1 MSRIADEVSL
11 IVQHQDWLLL
21 RSYFAL
27 KFSLAFRTSDPAALD
42 LLAETALVWGRLF
55 LPTYIRDESPPVHS
69 EFLAKR
75 FSSKNE
81 YDAMPRGFAKAQ
93 SLDSRVLTPVGW
105 VRMGDL
111 QPGELVMGADGKAKK
126 ILGFSPTTE
135 MDLYRLSTRDGRS
148 TLCNLDHLWEVTCP
162 SNTGNKKVVK
172 KTSDILKNYKSPP
185 RVDKRDGSVC
195 TEYRYF
201 IDTCKP
207 LEFPTV
213 TLPLDPYT
221 LGIWLG
227 DGTSADGTVTSNDPE
242 VFSYIPYEWKKTK
255 ADFRYQIY
263 GIKPILR
270 ELHVLQNKHIP
281 DIYKFASVEQRLALL
296 QGLIDSDGYVVSGG
310 QNFGFSSSRKRLF
323 DDVVDLVRSLGGTV
337 TTGEQLTRFDKDSEY
352 KLSYRFSARLPKNL
366 CPVRLKRKSEHW
378 IGSLKTKAAISD
390 ISFEK
395 RGLGRCMKVEDELY
409 ITDDYLVTHNTTLN
423 QLVLC
428 IVAAHKLRHFTVVLE
443 KTFTEASEVLNV
455 VRDEFSHN
463 ELLRIV
469 YGDGVKR
476 DTEGVYDDRNK
487 DAQGDLFIFGV
498 RFRGKGF
505 NTPVR
510 GLKSLEYRPDLI
522 LIDDV
527 EEDTHI
533 RSDEQRRKYRENY
546 AQGIVPAVDVDGV
559 IKVTGTILHQDSLLQ
574 NLIDQFKGTIYRAF
588 DPSSPTPHLTLLWPA
603 RWTWERLM
611 DKKAQM
617 EMEGKGSSKFFQE
630 YCNQPVD
637 DLRRDFKQEHLNRL
651 YTPAD
656 IKNLALYRTVTID
669 PAESTKQGSDYTA
682 VAVVDTDQNNNWYVR
697 FIKRYRVNSAE
708 LIDLM
713 FELHKTW
720 KPNVMGIER
729 KAFADQIKPFLDIKA
744 QETGEF
750 FTVKELE
757 HGGQRKEDRI
767 RGALQGR
774 FESGKIWF
782 AEGAKDDTSLL
793 RGELYDFPFGKN
805 DDLCFAAG
813 TLIATSVGSVPIEQ
827 VKAGSFVLT
836 PVGLKKVVGSV
847 ERVARTK
854 NFGWVRAT
862 PNHPIFLTSRGFCEI
877 DTLAYQDYT
886 DTVCLTF
893 STLLQWG
900 LQSLLSSWG
909 KPFDSWEGKESI
921 ISLNRERMMGGNAL
935 RGCMLLFGNLLTKRK
950 FKKAFM
956 FITKMVIRLIITLR
970 TWSVYQSRNIL
981 LYLKKLIKKK
991 TMGILQ
997 KLECWPQ
1004 PGTGLKLGS
1013 LGMRG
1018 MRNKLGRTVSR
1029 FLWSVQYVVRTFLR
1043 GVQTPS
1049 FVQIPVGRKDDD
1061 CQEWMMKREYVS
1073 SVEMSSSSTDTQ
1085 KNDFVIDH
1093 ALASLSMRS
1102 EKVYNIQVEDV
1113 NCYFANDILVGNC
1126 DALSYTQQLSKRPYG
1141 GSTNVDSSLIKEFFS
1156 FKKKGRSSSLA
1167 ARL

>member
-1 MSRIADEVSL
+1 MASIADEVSL
-11 IVQHQDWLLL
+11 IVQAQDWLLL
-21 RSYFAL
+21 RSYFAN
-27 KFSLAFRTSDPAALD
+27 KFSLAFRTSDPAALP

-55 LPTYIRDESPPVHS
+55 LPTYIRDESPQVHVD
-69 EFLAKR
+69 FLAKR

-81 YDAMPRGFAKAQ
+81 YDAMPRGFAK
-93 SLDSRVLTPVGW
+93 
-105 VRMGDL
+105 
-111 QPGELVMGADGKAKK
+111 
-126 ILGFSPTTE
+126 
-135 MDLYRLSTRDGRS
+135 
-148 TLCNLDHLWEVTCP
+148 
-162 SNTGNKKVVK
+162 
-172 KTSDILKNYKSPP
+172 
-185 RVDKRDGSVC
+185 
-195 TEYRYF
+195 
-201 IDTCKP
+201 
-207 LEFPTV
+207 
-213 TLPLDPYT
+213 
-221 LGIWLG
+221 
-227 DGTSADGTVTSNDPE
+227 
-242 VFSYIPYEWKKTK
+242 
-255 ADFRYQIY
+255 
-263 GIKPILR
+263 
-270 ELHVLQNKHIP
+270 
-281 DIYKFASVEQRLALL
+281 
-296 QGLIDSDGYVVSGG
+296 
-310 QNFGFSSSRKRLF
+310 
-323 DDVVDLVRSLGGTV
+323 
-337 TTGEQLTRFDKDSEY
+337 
-352 KLSYRFSARLPKNL
+352 
-366 CPVRLKRKSEHW
+366 
-378 IGSLKTKAAISD
+378 
-390 ISFEK
+390 
-395 RGLGRCMKVEDELY
+395 
-409 ITDDYLVTHNTTLN
+409 TTLN

-476 DTEGVYDDRNK
+476 DTDGVFDDRNK

-574 NLIDQFKGTIYRAF
+574 NLIDQFGGTIYKAF
-588 DPSSPTPHLTLLWPA
+588 DPTSPTPHLTLLWPA

-656 IKNLALYRTVTID
+656 IKNLALFRTVTID

-708 LIDLM
+708 LIELM
-713 FELHKTW
+713 FELHKAW

-782 AEGAKDDTSLL
+782 AEGATDDTSIL

-805 DDLCFAAG
+805 DDL
-813 TLIATSVGSVPIEQ
+813 
-827 VKAGSFVLT
+827 
-836 PVGLKKVVGSV
+836 
-847 ERVARTK
+847 
-854 NFGWVRAT
+854 
-862 PNHPIFLTSRGFCEI
+862 
-877 DTLAYQDYT
+877 
-886 DTVCLTF
+886 
-893 STLLQWG
+893 
-900 LQSLLSSWG
+900 
-909 KPFDSWEGKESI
+909 
-921 ISLNRERMMGGNAL
+921 
-935 RGCMLLFGNLLTKRK
+935 
-950 FKKAFM
+950 
-956 FITKMVIRLIITLR
+956 
-970 TWSVYQSRNIL
+970 
-981 LYLKKLIKKK
+981 
-991 TMGILQ
+991 
-997 KLECWPQ
+997 
-1004 PGTGLKLGS
+1004 
-1013 LGMRG
+1013 
-1018 MRNKLGRTVSR
+1018 
-1029 FLWSVQYVVRTFLR
+1029 
-1043 GVQTPS
+1043 
-1049 FVQIPVGRKDDD
+1049 
-1061 CQEWMMKREYVS
+1061 
-1073 SVEMSSSSTDTQ
+1073 
-1085 KNDFVIDH
+1085 
-1093 ALASLSMRS
+1093 
-1102 EKVYNIQVEDV
+1102 
-1113 NCYFANDILVGNC
+1113 C